1 MKSTKLIT
9 KTLYVTLI
17 ISIGMWMHTI
27 WSGIEV
33 YTIEL
38 IMYVQILLLLN
49 VIALAYSLYTEK

>member
-17 ISIGMWMHTI
+17 ICIGMWMHTI
-27 WSGIEV
+27 WYGIEV

-38 IMYVQILLLLN
+38 IMYVQILVILN
-49 VIALAYSLYTEK
+49 LVALAYSLYTKK

>member
-17 ISIGMWMHTI
+17 ICFGMWMHTI
-27 WSGIEV
+27 LSGREV

-38 IMYVQILLLLN
+38 IMYVQTLLLLN
-49 VIALAYSLYTEK
+49 VIALAYSLYKEK

>member
-17 ISIGMWMHTI
+17 ISFGMWMHTI

-38 IMYVQILLLLN
+38 IMYVQMLLLLN